1 MKRSSLARRMASTLI
16 AHAFSVLP
24 PWRAAWGEAMKSE
37 LNHIEGDFEAL
48 VWACGCVIASY
59 FQRRRD
65 RSLAFR
71 KLLKQ
76 PSAFIPMTMSLMALV
91 VVLVTITVFGVTHDK
106 DEGTA
111 AHLWQLLMAGQIPLL
126 AFFAIK
132 WLPRAPKETLY
143 VIALQA
149 VAVLAA
155 MTPVFLLHL

>member
-1 MKRSSLARRMASTLI
+1 MKRSSLAGRMASALI

-48 VWACGCVIASY
+48 AWACGCVIASY

-65 RSLAFR
+65 RSLVFR

-76 PSAFIPMTMSLMALV
+76 PSAFIPMTKSLMALV

-155 MTPVFLLHL
+155 MAPVFLLHL